1 MRRKMNKFSEKLL
14 VDTSTMD
21 MSLLTN
27 VFRCTIICLE
37 MNNGLPARSSNYR
50 WRDERHWRSYMGDNV
65 SQDLVVVQINGES
78 RIDSR
83 LVAKA
88 VGIEH
93 ESLMKT
99 INTHREEIE
108 EECGVIRF
116 EIGKPSQG
124 SSGGRP
130 AKYAMLTED
139 QAIASVN
146 LSRNTKQV
154 VAFKIKLAKA
164 FVEARARLASKT
176 PSIEEQIF
184 TKDVQRRCMLNE
196 KLLKPGFWCVVTE
209 MWREAWALEAFQK
222 ELKPSSLPDGSCGTK
237 WRNHLKSISN
247 PLLCNSYQAYLH
259 IPNNK
264 NLFKVWV
271 YPDELLTTFRRW
283 LRVEYSEYYEHKYS
297 PSRLI
302 GLDEI
307 KVPKSKKRL
316 K

>member
-1 MRRKMNKFSEKLL
+1 
-14 VDTSTMD
+14 
-21 MSLLTN
+21 
-27 VFRCTIICLE
+27 
-37 MNNGLPARSSNYR
+37 
-50 WRDERHWRSYMGDNV
+50 MGDNL
-65 SQDLVVVQINGES
+65 SQELVVVQIEGES

-83 LVAKA
+83 VVAKSI
-88 VGIEH
+88 GIEH
-93 ESLMKT
+93 HNLIAT
-99 INTHREEIE
+99 IRKHQKEIE
-108 EECGVIRF
+108 EELGILLF
-116 EIGKPSQG
+116 QTEEIK
-124 SSGGRP
+124 GRGQP
-130 AKYAMLTED
+130 EKYAMLTED
-139 QAIASVN
+139 QAVAVVN

-247 PLLCNSYQAYLH
+247 PLLRNSYQAYLH

-283 LRVEYSEYYEHKYS
+283 LRVEYAEYYDTKYL
-297 PSRLI
+297 PSRLK
-302 GLDEI
+302 DAEEI
-307 KVPKSKKRL
+307 KAPKSKKRL